1 MLRVPAERVAGPVGV
16 SLCWEQ
22 QGPRAALL
30 QGEPFSL
37 ASALCEGCPVLNIS
51 MEGGLLSAV
60 CCQKLE
66 ELTPATKLATGPSCW
81 GCKPY

>member
-1 MLRVPAERVAGPVGV
+1 MLRVPGERVAGPVGV
-16 SLCWEQ
+16 SLCLEQ

-37 ASALCEGCPVLNIS
+37 ALCEGCPVLNIS
-51 MEGGLLSAV
+51 MERGLLSAV

-66 ELTPATKLATGPSCW
+66 ELTPATKLAMVPSCW

>member
-1 MLRVPAERVAGPVGV
+1 MLRVPAERVAGPVDV
-16 SLCWEQ
+16 SLCWEL

-66 ELTPATKLATGPSCW
+66 ELTPATKLATVPSCW